1 MNIINVPFVLNKPI
15 TINNL
20 IVGLTKTK
28 SIYLHLPVEG
38 SCLVITPLVVV
49 PAVDVPGML
58 LVGGVV
64 ADILSYK
71 NNT

>member
-38 SCLVITPLVVV
+38 SYLVITPLVVV

-58 LVGGVV
+58 LVSGVV

>member
-1 MNIINVPFVLNKPI
+1 MNIIAVAFALNRPI

-20 IVGLTKTK
+20 IVGLTKTE

-49 PAVDVPGML
+49 PAVDGPGKL
-58 LVGGVV
+58 LVSGVL
-64 ADILSYK
+64 ADILNYK
-71 NNT
+71 NNI

>member
-1 MNIINVPFVLNKPI
+1 MNIIDVAVILNRPI

-49 PAVDVPGML
+49 PAVDGPGSL
-58 LVGGVV
+58 LVSGVV

-71 NNT
+71 NNI